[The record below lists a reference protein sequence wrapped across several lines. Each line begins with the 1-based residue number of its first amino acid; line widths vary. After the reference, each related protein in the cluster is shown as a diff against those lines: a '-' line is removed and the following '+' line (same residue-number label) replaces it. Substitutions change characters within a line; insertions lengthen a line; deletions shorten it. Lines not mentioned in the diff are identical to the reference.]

1 MLGFYITFPSLPGG
15 LSGCRAP
22 CLLPAA
28 CTYPITT
35 HPGMASSLLITPAGG
50 SGVPGCGES
59 APRLGNVGSLS
70 TGAVGSP
77 WPPEPPRQEGG
88 CFVLLRK
95 PVQGWSRADPQG
107 HPHQVV
113 LRGAVPHQP
122 QSGCRAHSATPGGGR
137 VEADAACP
145 GPSATGPVA

>member
-1 MLGFYITFPSLPGG
+1 MLPP
-15 LSGCRAP
+15 
-22 CLLPAA
+22 A

-35 HPGMASSLLITPAGG
+35 HPGVVSSLLITPAG
-50 SGVPGCGES
+50 SSSVPGCGES
-59 APRLGNVGSLS
+59 APRLGNVGNLS
-70 TGAVGSP
+70 TGAVGIP
-77 WPPEPPRQEGG
+77 GGLAGEAWPPEPPRQEEG
-88 CFVLLRK
+88 CFVLIPK
-95 PVQGWSRADPQG
+95 PVQGWSHADPQG

-122 QSGCRAHSATPGGGR
+122 QSGCWAHSVTPGGGQ